1 MDSATTESR
10 GNGRVG
16 TLENPEVP
24 PNIPGRVIPILER
37 EFDDFDDEARKF
49 LDGDIDRQAF
59 MGFRLRQGV
68 YGQRQPDVQ
77 MIRVKLPFGGVTP
90 DQFDA
95 FADIAEKYAPLK
107 KGHITTRQN
116 VQFHFIPL
124 LEAARAIRLL
134 GDSGLSTREACG
146 NTVRNVVCDPFAG
159 VDPDEAFD
167 PTPYVGALVRYFVRN
182 ELTQALPRKFK
193 MAFSSTDKDRAVT
206 GIHDLGFIP
215 RLKNGRKGF
224 SISTGGGTSILPRV
238 GRMLYD
244 FVGVDEYLKVAEA
257 VIRIFDRQDELRKNR
272 ARARIKF
279 FIDRIGLDA
288 FRALVDAEMRGD
300 WINARNFDPTPLQ
313 WNDNEEERAP
323 HAPINPI
330 NPGSPNGDRQEFAR
344 WAAAN
349 VQPQRQDGF
358 STAEVKIARG
368 DLTPEQFRGMAQIMR
383 DFSGGHARTS
393 DEQNVVLRWV
403 RNESLY
409 DVWLRL
415 QAIGLGDAGARQIT
429 DVVSCPGTDSC
440 KLGITNSMGL
450 AQAIQRR
457 VEELAKELTM
467 DDPLTK
473 KIHIKISGCPNGC
486 GRHHIANIGF
496 YGAAMK
502 FDKRQVPAYIVMLG
516 GQYDAGQV
524 RMGQRLNVRV
534 PSKRVPEAV
543 ERFVRHYQAQRHTAE
558 AFNAF
563 VDRVGTG
570 PFERLIADLSL
581 PVTFDDEHLNEFID
595 WNQNRVYKLERG
607 EGECMARA
615 IPVSAVPRAPGQ
627 LKKGKTRARGA
638 GGGKTGK
645 AEQ

>member
-1 MDSATTESR
+1 MNAATTEDGQR
-10 GNGRVG
+10 KRVG
-16 TLENPEVP
+16 TLENPEVHSH
-24 PNIPGRVIPILER
+24 IPGRVISILEK
-37 EFDDFDDEARKF
+37 EFDDFDAEAQKF
-49 LDGDIDRQAF
+49 LDGETDRQVF

-95 FADIAEKYAPLK
+95 FADIAETYAPLK

-124 LEAARAIRLL
+124 LEAAQVLRRL
-134 GDSGLSTREACG
+134 GDAGLSTREACG

-167 PTPYVGALVRYFVRN
+167 PTPYVGALVRYFIRN
-182 ELTQALPRKFK
+182 DLTQSLPRKFK
-193 MAFSSTDKDRAVT
+193 IAFSSTEQDRAVT

-215 RLKNGRKGF
+215 RLKDGRKGF
-224 SISTGGGTSILPRV
+224 RVYTGGGTSILPRV
-238 GRMLYD
+238 GRVLYD
-244 FVGVDEYLKVAEA
+244 FVGIDDYLKVAEA

-279 FIDRIGLDA
+279 FIDRIGLEA
-288 FRALVDAEMRGD
+288 FRALVDAERRGD
-300 WINARNFDPTPLQ
+300 WINACNFDPTPLQ
-313 WNDNEEERAP
+313 WNDNEEARAP
-323 HAPINPI
+323 RVPI
-330 NPGSPNGDRQEFAR
+330 NPGSPNGDRQEFSH
-344 WAAAN
+344 WATAN
-349 VQPQRQDGF
+349 VQPQRQAGF
-358 STAEVKIARG
+358 STAEVKIAQG
-368 DLTPEQFRGMAQIMR
+368 NLTPEQFRGVARIMR
-383 DFSGGHARTS
+383 EFTGGHARTS

-409 DVWLRL
+409 DVWSRL
-415 QAIGLGDAGARQIT
+415 QAIGLGEAGARQIN

-457 VEELAKELTM
+457 VEALSI

-486 GRHHIANIGF
+486 GRHHIADIGF

-502 FDKRQVPAYIVMLG
+502 FDKHQVPAYIVMLG
-516 GQYDAGQV
+516 GQYDAGQIRV
-524 RMGQRLNVRV
+524 GQRLDVRV

-543 ERFVRHYQAQRHTAE
+543 ERFVRHYQAHRRADET
-558 AFNAF
+558 FTAF
-563 VDRVGTG
+563 VERVGAD
-570 PFERLIADLSL
+570 PFENLIPDLSL
-581 PVTFDDEHLNEFID
+581 PVTFDDAHLNEFID

-607 EGECMARA
+607 EGECTA
-615 IPVSAVPRAPGQ
+615 
-627 LKKGKTRARGA
+627 
-638 GGGKTGK
+638 
-645 AEQ
+645 

>member
-1 MDSATTESR
+1 MNAATTEDGQR
-10 GNGRVG
+10 KRVG
-16 TLENPEVP
+16 TLENPEVHSH
-24 PNIPGRVIPILER
+24 IPGRVISILEK
-37 EFDDFDDEARKF
+37 EFDDFDAEAQKF
-49 LDGDIDRQAF
+49 LDGETDRQVF

-95 FADIAEKYAPLK
+95 FADIAETYAPLK

-124 LEAARAIRLL
+124 LEAAQVLRRL
-134 GDSGLSTREACG
+134 GDAGLSTREACG

-167 PTPYVGALVRYFVRN
+167 PTPYVGALVRYFIRN
-182 ELTQALPRKFK
+182 DLTQSLPRKFK
-193 MAFSSTDKDRAVT
+193 IAFSSTEQDRAVT

-215 RLKNGRKGF
+215 RLKDGRKGF
-224 SISTGGGTSILPRV
+224 RVYTGGGTSILPRV
-238 GRMLYD
+238 GRVLYD
-244 FVGVDEYLKVAEA
+244 FVGIDDYLKVAEA

-279 FIDRIGLDA
+279 FIDRIGLEA
-288 FRALVDAEMRGD
+288 FRALVDAERRGD
-300 WINARNFDPTPLQ
+300 WINACNFDPTPLQ
-313 WNDNEEERAP
+313 WNDNEEARAP
-323 HAPINPI
+323 RVPI
-330 NPGSPNGDRQEFAR
+330 NPGSPNGDRQEFSH
-344 WAAAN
+344 WATAN
-349 VQPQRQDGF
+349 VQPQRQAGF
-358 STAEVKIARG
+358 STAEVKIAQG
-368 DLTPEQFRGMAQIMR
+368 NLTPEQFRGVARIMR
-383 DFSGGHARTS
+383 EFTGGHARTS

-409 DVWLRL
+409 DVWSRL
-415 QAIGLGDAGARQIT
+415 QAIGLGEAGARQIN

-457 VEELAKELTM
+457 VEALSI

-486 GRHHIANIGF
+486 GRHHIADIGF

-502 FDKRQVPAYIVMLG
+502 FDKHRVPAYIVMLG

-524 RMGQRLNVRV
+524 RMGQRLDVRV

-543 ERFVRHYQAQRHTAE
+543 ERFVRHYQAHRRADET
-558 AFNAF
+558 FTAF
-563 VDRVGTG
+563 VERVGAD
-570 PFERLIADLSL
+570 PFENLIPDLSL
-581 PVTFDDEHLNEFID
+581 PVTFDDAHLNEFID

-607 EGECMARA
+607 EGECTA
-615 IPVSAVPRAPGQ
+615 
-627 LKKGKTRARGA
+627 
-638 GGGKTGK
+638 
-645 AEQ
+645 

>member
-1 MDSATTESR
+1 MNAATTEDGQR
-10 GNGRVG
+10 KRVG
-16 TLENPEVP
+16 TLENPEVHP
-24 PNIPGRVIPILER
+24 HIPGRVIPILER
-37 EFDDFDDEARKF
+37 EFDDFDAEAQKF
-49 LDGDIDRQAF
+49 LDGETDRQVF

-95 FADIAEKYAPLK
+95 FADIAETYAPLK

-124 LEAARAIRLL
+124 LEAAQVLRRL
-134 GDSGLSTREACG
+134 GDAGLSTREACG

-167 PTPYVGALVRYFVRN
+167 PTPYVGALVRYFIRN
-182 ELTQALPRKFK
+182 DLTQSLPRKFK
-193 MAFSSTDKDRAVT
+193 IAFSSTEQDRAVT

-215 RLKNGRKGF
+215 RLKDGRKGF
-224 SISTGGGTSILPRV
+224 RVYTGGGTSILPRV
-238 GRMLYD
+238 GRVLYD
-244 FVGVDEYLKVAEA
+244 FVGIDDYLKVAEA

-279 FIDRIGLDA
+279 FIDRIGLEA
-288 FRALVDAEMRGD
+288 FRALVDAERRGD
-300 WINARNFDPTPLQ
+300 WINACNFDPTPLQ
-313 WNDNEEERAP
+313 LNDNEEARAP
-323 HAPINPI
+323 RAPI
-330 NPGSPNGDRQEFAR
+330 NPGSPNGDRQEFSH
-344 WAAAN
+344 WATAN
-349 VQPQRQDGF
+349 VQPQRQAGF
-358 STAEVKIARG
+358 STAEVKIAQG
-368 DLTPEQFRGMAQIMR
+368 NLTPEQFRGVARIMR
-383 DFSGGHARTS
+383 EFTGGHARTS

-409 DVWLRL
+409 DVWSRL
-415 QAIGLGDAGARQIT
+415 QAIGLGEAGARQIN

-457 VEELAKELTM
+457 VEALSI

-486 GRHHIANIGF
+486 GRHHIADIGF

-502 FDKRQVPAYIVMLG
+502 FDKHRVPAYIVMLG

-524 RMGQRLNVRV
+524 RMGQRLDVRV

-543 ERFVRHYQAQRHTAE
+543 ERFVRHYQAHRRADET
-558 AFNAF
+558 FTAF
-563 VDRVGTG
+563 VERVGAD
-570 PFERLIADLSL
+570 PFENLIPDLSL
-581 PVTFDDEHLNEFID
+581 PVTFDDAHLNEFID

-607 EGECMARA
+607 EGECTA
-615 IPVSAVPRAPGQ
+615 
-627 LKKGKTRARGA
+627 
-638 GGGKTGK
+638 
-645 AEQ
+645 

>member
-1 MDSATTESR
+1 MNAATTEDGQR
-10 GNGRVG
+10 KRVG
-16 TLENPEVP
+16 TLENPEVHSH
-24 PNIPGRVIPILER
+24 IPGRVIPILEK
-37 EFDDFDDEARKF
+37 EFDDFDAEAQKF
-49 LDGDIDRQAF
+49 LDGERDRQVF
-59 MGFRLRQGV
+59 MSFRLRQGV

-95 FADIAEKYAPLK
+95 FADIAKTYTPLK

-124 LEAARAIRLL
+124 LEAAQVLRRL
-134 GDSGLSTREACG
+134 GDAGLSTREACG

-167 PTPYVGALVRYFVRN
+167 PTPYVGALVRYFIRN
-182 ELTQALPRKFK
+182 GLTQSLPRKFK
-193 MAFSSTDKDRAVT
+193 IAFSSTEQDRAVT

-215 RLKNGRKGF
+215 RLKDGRKGF
-224 SISTGGGTSILPRV
+224 RVYTGGGTSILPRV
-238 GRMLYD
+238 GRVLYD
-244 FVGVDEYLKVAEA
+244 FVGIDDYLKVAEA

-272 ARARIKF
+272 TRARIKF
-279 FIDRIGLDA
+279 FIDRIGLEA

-323 HAPINPI
+323 RTPI
-330 NPGSPNGDRQEFAR
+330 NPGSPNGDRQEFTR
-344 WAAAN
+344 WVVAN
-349 VQPQRQDGF
+349 VQPQRQAGF
-358 STAEVKIARG
+358 STAEVKIAQG
-368 DLTPEQFRGMAQIMR
+368 NLTPEQFRGVARIMR
-383 DFSGGHARTS
+383 KFTGGHARTS

-409 DVWLRL
+409 DVWSRL
-415 QAIGLGDAGARQIT
+415 QALGLGKAGARQIK

-457 VEELAKELTM
+457 VEALGI

-473 KIHIKISGCPNGC
+473 KTHIKISGCPNGC
-486 GRHHIANIGF
+486 GRHHIADIGF

-502 FDKRQVPAYIVMLG
+502 FDKHQVPAYIVMLG

-524 RMGQRLNVRV
+524 RMGQRLDVRV

-543 ERFVRHYQAQRHTAE
+543 ERFVRYYQTHRRTDE

-563 VDRVGTG
+563 VERVGTN
-570 PFERLIADLSL
+570 PFEGLITDLSL
-581 PVTFDDEHLNEFID
+581 PVTFDDAHLDKFVD

-607 EGECMARA
+607 EGECTA
-615 IPVSAVPRAPGQ
+615 
-627 LKKGKTRARGA
+627 
-638 GGGKTGK
+638 
-645 AEQ
+645 

>member
-1 MDSATTESR
+1 MNAATTEDGQR
-10 GNGRVG
+10 KRVG
-16 TLENPEVP
+16 TLENPEVHSH
-24 PNIPGRVIPILER
+24 IPGRVIPILEK
-37 EFDDFDDEARKF
+37 EFDDFDAEAQKF
-49 LDGDIDRQAF
+49 LDGERDRQVF
-59 MGFRLRQGV
+59 MSFRLRQGV

-95 FADIAEKYAPLK
+95 FADIAKTYTPLK

-124 LEAARAIRLL
+124 LEAAQVLRRL
-134 GDSGLSTREACG
+134 GDAGLSTREACG

-167 PTPYVGALVRYFVRN
+167 PTPYVGALARYFIRN
-182 ELTQALPRKFK
+182 GLTQSLPRKFK
-193 MAFSSTDKDRAVT
+193 IAFSSTEQDRAVT

-215 RLKNGRKGF
+215 RLKDGRKGF
-224 SISTGGGTSILPRV
+224 RVYTGGGTSILPRV
-238 GRMLYD
+238 GRVLYD
-244 FVGVDEYLKVAEA
+244 FVGIDDYLKVAEA

-272 ARARIKF
+272 TRARIKF
-279 FIDRIGLDA
+279 FIDRIGLEA

-323 HAPINPI
+323 RTPI

-344 WAAAN
+344 WVVAN
-349 VQPQRQDGF
+349 VQPQRQAGF
-358 STAEVKIARG
+358 STAEVKIAQG
-368 DLTPEQFRGMAQIMR
+368 NLTPEQFRGVARIMR
-383 DFSGGHARTS
+383 KFTGGHARTS

-409 DVWLRL
+409 DVWSRL
-415 QAIGLGDAGARQIT
+415 QALGLGKAGARQIK

-457 VEELAKELTM
+457 VEALGI

-473 KIHIKISGCPNGC
+473 KTHIKISGCPNGC
-486 GRHHIANIGF
+486 GRHHIADIGF

-502 FDKRQVPAYIVMLG
+502 FDKHQVPAYIVMLG

-524 RMGQRLNVRV
+524 RMGQRLDVRV

-543 ERFVRHYQAQRHTAE
+543 ERFVRYYQTHRRTDE

-563 VDRVGTG
+563 VERVGTN
-570 PFERLIADLSL
+570 PFERLITDLSL
-581 PVTFDDEHLNEFID
+581 PVTFDDAHLDKFVD

-607 EGECMARA
+607 EGECTA
-615 IPVSAVPRAPGQ
+615 
-627 LKKGKTRARGA
+627 
-638 GGGKTGK
+638 
-645 AEQ
+645 

>member
-1 MDSATTESR
+1 MNTATTAGNHR
-10 GNGRVG
+10 GRAG
-16 TLENPEVP
+16 TLENPEVYSH
-24 PNIPGRVIPILER
+24 IPGRVIPILER
-37 EFDDFDDEARKF
+37 EFDDFDAEVQKF
-49 LDGDIDRQAF
+49 LDGEIDRQTF

-77 MIRVKLPFGGVTP
+77 MIRVKLPFGGFTP
-90 DQFDA
+90 DQFDT
-95 FADIAEKYAPLK
+95 FADIAETYAPLK

-124 LEAARAIRLL
+124 LESAQILWRL

-167 PTPYVGALVRYFVRN
+167 PTPYVGALVRYFIRN

-193 MAFSSTDKDRAVT
+193 IAFSSTEKDRAVT

-215 RLKNGRKGF
+215 RLKDGHKGF
-224 SISTGGGTSILPRV
+224 RLYTGGGTSILPRV
-238 GRMLYD
+238 GRVLYD
-244 FVGVDEYLKVAEA
+244 FVGLNDYLKVVEA

-272 ARARIKF
+272 ARARMKF
-279 FIDRIGLDA
+279 FIDRIGLEA
-288 FRALVDAEMRGD
+288 FRALVDAEMQDD
-300 WINARNFDPTPLQ
+300 WVNARNFDPEPLQ
-313 WNDNEEERAP
+313 WNDTEEERAP
-323 HAPINPI
+323 RAPI
-330 NPGSPNGDRQEFAR
+330 NPGSPNGDHQEFAH

-349 VQPQRQDGF
+349 VQPQRQAGF
-358 STAEVKIARG
+358 STAEVKIAQG
-368 DLTPEQFRGMAQIMR
+368 NLTPEQFRGVAQIMR
-383 DFSGGHARTS
+383 EFTGGHARTS

-409 DVWLRL
+409 DVWSRL
-415 QAIGLGDAGARQIT
+415 QALGLGEAGARQIN

-457 VEELAKELTM
+457 VEALAI

-486 GRHHIANIGF
+486 GRHHIADIGF

-502 FDKRQVPAYIVMLG
+502 FDKHQVPAYIVMLG

-524 RMGQRLNVRV
+524 HIGQRLDVRV

-543 ERFVRHYQAQRHTAE
+543 ERFVQHYQAHRRTDE
-558 AFNAF
+558 AFSAF
-563 VDRVGTG
+563 VKRVGTA
-570 PFERLIADLSL
+570 PFADLITDLSL
-581 PVTFDDEHLNEFID
+581 PVTFDDEHMHEFID

-607 EGECMARA
+607 EGECTA
-615 IPVSAVPRAPGQ
+615 
-627 LKKGKTRARGA
+627 
-638 GGGKTGK
+638 
-645 AEQ
+645 

>member
-1 MDSATTESR
+1 MNAATTEDGQR
-10 GNGRVG
+10 KRVG
-16 TLENPEVP
+16 TLENPEVHSH
-24 PNIPGRVIPILER
+24 IPGRVISILEK
-37 EFDDFDDEARKF
+37 EFDDFDAEAQKF
-49 LDGDIDRQAF
+49 LDGETDRQVF

-95 FADIAEKYAPLK
+95 FADIAETYAPLK

-124 LEAARAIRLL
+124 LEAAQVLRRL
-134 GDSGLSTREACG
+134 GDAGLSTREACG

-167 PTPYVGALVRYFVRN
+167 PTPYVGALVRYFIRN
-182 ELTQALPRKFK
+182 DLTQSLPRKFK
-193 MAFSSTDKDRAVT
+193 IAFSSTEQDRAVT

-215 RLKNGRKGF
+215 RLKDGRKGF
-224 SISTGGGTSILPRV
+224 RVYTGGGTSILPRV
-238 GRMLYD
+238 GRVLYD
-244 FVGVDEYLKVAEA
+244 FVGIDDYLKVAEA

-279 FIDRIGLDA
+279 FIDRIGLEA
-288 FRALVDAEMRGD
+288 FRALVDAERRGD
-300 WINARNFDPTPLQ
+300 WINACNFDPTPLQ
-313 WNDNEEERAP
+313 WNDNEEARAP
-323 HAPINPI
+323 RVPI
-330 NPGSPNGDRQEFAR
+330 NPGSPNGDRQEFSR
-344 WAAAN
+344 WATAN
-349 VQPQRQDGF
+349 VQPQRQAGF
-358 STAEVKIARG
+358 STAEVKIAQG
-368 DLTPEQFRGMAQIMR
+368 NLTPEQFRGVARIMR
-383 DFSGGHARTS
+383 EFTGGHARTS

-409 DVWLRL
+409 DVWSRL
-415 QAIGLGDAGARQIT
+415 QAIGLGEAGARQIN

-457 VEELAKELTM
+457 VEALSI

-486 GRHHIANIGF
+486 GRHHIADIGF

-502 FDKRQVPAYIVMLG
+502 FDKHQVPAYIVMLG
-516 GQYDAGQV
+516 GQYDAGQIRV
-524 RMGQRLNVRV
+524 GQRLDVRV

-543 ERFVRHYQAQRHTAE
+543 ERFVRHYQAHRRADET
-558 AFNAF
+558 FTAF
-563 VDRVGTG
+563 VERVGAD
-570 PFERLIADLSL
+570 PFENLIPDLSL
-581 PVTFDDEHLNEFID
+581 PVTFDDAHLNEFID

-607 EGECMARA
+607 EGECTA
-615 IPVSAVPRAPGQ
+615 
-627 LKKGKTRARGA
+627 
-638 GGGKTGK
+638 
-645 AEQ
+645 

>member
-1 MDSATTESR
+1 MNTSTIAGDQR
-10 GNGRVG
+10 GRVG
-16 TLENPEVP
+16 TLENPEVHP
-24 PNIPGRVIPILER
+24 HIPGRVIPILER
-37 EFDDFDDEARKF
+37 EFDDFDAEAQKF
-49 LDGDIDRQAF
+49 LDGETDRQTF

-77 MIRVKLPFGGVTP
+77 MIRAKLPFGGFTP
-90 DQFDA
+90 DQFDT
-95 FADIAEKYAPLK
+95 FAEIAETYAPLK

-124 LEAARAIRLL
+124 LEAAPILRRL
-134 GDSGLSTREACG
+134 GDAGLSTREACG

-167 PTPYVGALVRYFVRN
+167 PTPYVGALVRYFIRN

-193 MAFSSTDKDRAVT
+193 IAFSSTEKDRAVT

-215 RLKNGRKGF
+215 RLKDNCKGF
-224 SISTGGGTSILPRV
+224 RVYTGGGTSILPRV
-238 GRMLYD
+238 GRVLYD
-244 FVGVDEYLKVAEA
+244 FVGLNDYLRVAEA

-288 FRALVDAEMRGD
+288 FRTLVDAEMRGD
-300 WINARNFDPTPLQ
+300 WVNERNFDPEPLQ
-313 WNDNEEERAP
+313 WNDNEGERAP
-323 HAPINPI
+323 RAPINPGI
-330 NPGSPNGDRQEFAR
+330 PNGDHQEFIR
-344 WAAAN
+344 WATAN

-358 STAEVKIARG
+358 STAAVKIAQG
-368 DLTPEQFRGMAQIMR
+368 NLTPEQFRGVAQIMR
-383 DFSGGHARTS
+383 EFTGGHARTS

-409 DVWLRL
+409 DVWRRL
-415 QAIGLGDAGARQIT
+415 QEIGLSDAGAHQIN

-450 AQAIQRR
+450 AQAVQRR
-457 VEELAKELTM
+457 VGALAI

-486 GRHHIANIGF
+486 GRHHIADIGF

-502 FDKRQVPAYIVMLG
+502 FDKHQVPAYIVMLG
-516 GQYDAGQV
+516 GQYDGGQV
-524 RMGQRLNVRV
+524 LMGQRLDVRV

-543 ERFVRHYQAQRHTAE
+543 ERFVQYYQTYRRAGE
-558 AFNAF
+558 AFAAF
-563 VDRVGTG
+563 VERVGTDS
-570 PFERLIADLSL
+570 FESLITDLSL
-581 PVTFDDEHLNEFID
+581 PVTFDDEHMHEFID

-607 EGECMARA
+607 EGECTA
-615 IPVSAVPRAPGQ
+615 
-627 LKKGKTRARGA
+627 
-638 GGGKTGK
+638 
-645 AEQ
+645 

>member
-1 MDSATTESR
+1 MNAATTEDGQR
-10 GNGRVG
+10 KRVG
-16 TLENPEVP
+16 TLENPEVHP
-24 PNIPGRVIPILER
+24 HIPGRVIPILER
-37 EFDDFDDEARKF
+37 EFDDFDAEAQKF
-49 LDGDIDRQAF
+49 LDGETDRQVF

-95 FADIAEKYAPLK
+95 FADIAETYAPLK

-124 LEAARAIRLL
+124 LEAAQVLRRL
-134 GDSGLSTREACG
+134 GDAGLSTREACG

-167 PTPYVGALVRYFVRN
+167 PTPYVGALVRYFIRN
-182 ELTQALPRKFK
+182 DLTQSLPRKFK
-193 MAFSSTDKDRAVT
+193 IAFSSTEQDRAVT

-215 RLKNGRKGF
+215 RLKDGRKGF
-224 SISTGGGTSILPRV
+224 RVYTGGGTSILPRV
-238 GRMLYD
+238 GRVLYD
-244 FVGVDEYLKVAEA
+244 FVGIDDYLKVAEA

-279 FIDRIGLDA
+279 FIDRIGLEA
-288 FRALVDAEMRGD
+288 FRALVDAERRGD
-300 WINARNFDPTPLQ
+300 WINACNFDPTPLQ
-313 WNDNEEERAP
+313 WNGNEEARAP
-323 HAPINPI
+323 RVPI
-330 NPGSPNGDRQEFAR
+330 NPGSPNGDRQEFSH
-344 WAAAN
+344 WATAN
-349 VQPQRQDGF
+349 VQPQRQAGF
-358 STAEVKIARG
+358 STAEVKIAQG
-368 DLTPEQFRGMAQIMR
+368 NLTPEQFRGVARIMR
-383 DFSGGHARTS
+383 EFTGGHARTS

-409 DVWLRL
+409 DVWSRL
-415 QAIGLGDAGARQIT
+415 QAIGLGEAGARQIN

-457 VEELAKELTM
+457 VEALSI

-486 GRHHIANIGF
+486 GRHHIADIGF

-502 FDKRQVPAYIVMLG
+502 FDKHRVPAYIVMLG

-524 RMGQRLNVRV
+524 RMGQRLDVRV

-543 ERFVRHYQAQRHTAE
+543 ERFVRHYQAHRRADET
-558 AFNAF
+558 FTAF
-563 VDRVGTG
+563 VERVGAD
-570 PFERLIADLSL
+570 PFENLIPDLSL
-581 PVTFDDEHLNEFID
+581 PVTFDDAHLNEFID

-607 EGECMARA
+607 EGECTA
-615 IPVSAVPRAPGQ
+615 
-627 LKKGKTRARGA
+627 
-638 GGGKTGK
+638 
-645 AEQ
+645 

>member
-1 MDSATTESR
+1 MHTA
-10 GNGRVG
+10 GNQRGRVG
-16 TLENPEVP
+16 TLENPQVYP
-24 PNIPGRVIPILER
+24 HIPGRVIPILES
-37 EFDDFDDEARKF
+37 EFDDFDAEAQKF
-49 LDGDIDRQAF
+49 LDGEIDRQTF

-77 MIRVKLPFGGVTP
+77 MIRVKLPFGGFTP
-90 DQFDA
+90 DQFDT
-95 FADIAEKYAPLK
+95 FADIAETYTPLK

-124 LEAARAIRLL
+124 LESTQILRRL

-167 PTPYVGALVRYFVRN
+167 PTPYVGALVRYFIRN

-193 MAFSSTDKDRAVT
+193 IAFSSTEKDRAVT

-215 RLKNGRKGF
+215 RIKDGHKGF
-224 SISTGGGTSILPRV
+224 RVYTGGGTSILPRV
-238 GRMLYD
+238 GRVLYD
-244 FVGVDEYLKVAEA
+244 FVGLDDYLKVAEA

-272 ARARIKF
+272 ARARMKF

-288 FRALVDAEMRGD
+288 FRALVDAEMQGD
-300 WINARNFDPTPLQ
+300 WVNARDFDPEPLQ
-313 WNDNEEERAP
+313 WNDTEEERAP
-323 HAPINPI
+323 RAPI

-349 VQPQRQDGF
+349 VQPQRQAGF
-358 STAEVKIARG
+358 STAEVKIAQG
-368 DLTPEQFRGMAQIMR
+368 NLTPEQFRGVAQIMR
-383 DFSGGHARTS
+383 EFTGGHARTS

-409 DVWLRL
+409 DVWSRL
-415 QAIGLGDAGARQIT
+415 QALGLGEAGARQIN
-429 DVVSCPGTDSC
+429 DVASCPGTDSC

-457 VEELAKELTM
+457 VEALAI
-467 DDPLTK
+467 DDPFTK

-486 GRHHIANIGF
+486 GRHHIADIGF

-502 FDKRQVPAYIVMLG
+502 FDKHQVPAYIVMLG

-524 RMGQRLNVRV
+524 HIGQRLDVRV

-543 ERFVRHYQAQRHTAE
+543 ERFVQHYQAHRRTDE
-558 AFNAF
+558 AFSAF
-563 VDRVGTG
+563 VKRVGTA
-570 PFERLIADLSL
+570 PFADLITDLSL
-581 PVTFDDEHLNEFID
+581 PVTFDDEHMHEFID

-607 EGECMARA
+607 EGECTA
-615 IPVSAVPRAPGQ
+615 
-627 LKKGKTRARGA
+627 
-638 GGGKTGK
+638 
-645 AEQ
+645 

>member
-1 MDSATTESR
+1 MNTATTAGNQR
-10 GNGRVG
+10 GRAG
-16 TLENPEVP
+16 TLENPEVYSH
-24 PNIPGRVIPILER
+24 IPGRVIPILER
-37 EFDDFDDEARKF
+37 EFDDFDAEVQKF
-49 LDGDIDRQAF
+49 LDGEIDRQTF

-77 MIRVKLPFGGVTP
+77 MIRVKLPFGGFTP
-90 DQFDA
+90 DQFDT
-95 FADIAEKYAPLK
+95 FADIAETYTPLK

-124 LEAARAIRLL
+124 LESAQILWRL

-167 PTPYVGALVRYFVRN
+167 PTPYVGALVRYFIRN

-193 MAFSSTDKDRAVT
+193 IAFSSTEKDRAVT

-215 RLKNGRKGF
+215 RLKDGHKGF
-224 SISTGGGTSILPRV
+224 RIYTGGGTSILPRV
-238 GRMLYD
+238 GRVLYD
-244 FVGVDEYLKVAEA
+244 FVGLNDYLKVVEA

-272 ARARIKF
+272 ARARMKF
-279 FIDRIGLDA
+279 FIDRIGLEA
-288 FRALVDAEMRGD
+288 FRALVDAEMQGD
-300 WINARNFDPTPLQ
+300 WVNARNFDPEPLQ
-313 WNDNEEERAP
+313 WNDTEEERAP
-323 HAPINPI
+323 RAPI
-330 NPGSPNGDRQEFAR
+330 NPGSPNGDHQEFAH
-344 WAAAN
+344 WATAN
-349 VQPQRQDGF
+349 VQPQRQAGF
-358 STAEVKIARG
+358 STAEVKIAQG
-368 DLTPEQFRGMAQIMR
+368 NLTPEQFRGVAQIMR
-383 DFSGGHARTS
+383 EFTGGHARTS

-409 DVWLRL
+409 DVWSRL
-415 QAIGLGDAGARQIT
+415 QALGLGEAGARQIN

-457 VEELAKELTM
+457 VEALAI
-467 DDPLTK
+467 DDPFTK

-486 GRHHIANIGF
+486 GRHHIADIGF

-502 FDKRQVPAYIVMLG
+502 FDKHQVPAYIVMLG

-524 RMGQRLNVRV
+524 HIGQRLDVRV

-543 ERFVRHYQAQRHTAE
+543 ERFVQHYQAHRRTDE
-558 AFNAF
+558 AFSAF
-563 VDRVGTG
+563 VKRVGTA
-570 PFERLIADLSL
+570 PFADLITDLSL
-581 PVTFDDEHLNEFID
+581 PVTFDDEHMHEFID

-607 EGECMARA
+607 EGECTA
-615 IPVSAVPRAPGQ
+615 
-627 LKKGKTRARGA
+627 
-638 GGGKTGK
+638 
-645 AEQ
+645 